1 MDGHLFPGKC
11 IEGEQDGPSPAS
23 LGLGHTGAFLVSSL
37 EPTPRSL
44 SWLLITWLHAHLGC
58 EQTLIPEVPSQ
69 ARATVLVPLLPDRS
83 EEAPPGSPELTP
95 ARSLSQDSH
104 PCFVVSS
111 APLLLSW
118 SWAQGARVPW

>member
-1 MDGHLFPGKC
+1 MDPA
-11 IEGEQDGPSPAS
+11 PAS

-37 EPTPRSL
+37 GSTPRSL
-44 SWLLITWLHAHLGC
+44 SWLLISWLHAHLGC

-83 EEAPPGSPELTP
+83 EEETPGSPELTP
-95 ARSLSQDSH
+95 ARTLSQDSH
-104 PCFVVSS
+104 PRFVVSS
-111 APLLLSW
+111 SPLLLSW